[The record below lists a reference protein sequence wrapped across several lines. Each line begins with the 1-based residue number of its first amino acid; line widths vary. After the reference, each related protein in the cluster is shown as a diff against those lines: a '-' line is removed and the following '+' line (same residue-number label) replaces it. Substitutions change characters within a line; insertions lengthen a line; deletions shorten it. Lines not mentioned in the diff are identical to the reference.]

1 MRCTCTQAAR
11 CTSPSSISCLGT
23 SPSSKR
29 PPTYRRR
36 TRPCAGARPLPPT
49 TTTSPAAATMWEYPH
64 QPAHAAAALQTSS
77 SVSPFP
83 SWSPYAAAGTTAAL
97 LGAGSAF
104 STDASS
110 SPDMRLLPAAGEHVH
125 GGHAWSQQHDE
136 QSNST
141 CYRENFLDLL
151 ASKNVTQEMFDDL
164 PAGHYAAQ
172 ALSSGRF
179 GAGSDVVAPIKFE
192 VTGSPLFFGGTAG
205 MHQQGMN
212 AVGSTPCYAYED
224 HHQMKEAGRNQQQQE
239 LSAPAMTCFLQ
250 QLSSN
255 NDSSVGMH
263 ASLDY
268 SGIGVLDKICQES
281 SSPAVEAA
289 AGPFAMRSL
298 PDLGSFGGYRS
309 TTPESTTSSVQPYA
323 RSSNLSDSSNIRQ
336 EQDIVSARS
345 NSSGSGAANDR
356 KKRPSE
362 ERASTGK
369 KSKQD
374 GSKASPPKQQVP
386 KVKIGEK
393 ITALQQIVSPFGK
406 TDTASVLFETIK
418 YIKFLHE
425 QVQLLSEPY
434 TNSSRSNKAGSL
446 LPWGDHRA
454 QHAHAHA
461 EASKGGGGGDRSE
474 HDLRDRGL
482 CLVPVSWTPEVYRD
496 GTAMDY
502 WTPAYRGCLFR

>member
-1 MRCTCTQAAR
+1 MHLHTGGAVHLPLQYFMPRHQPQQQAATR
-11 CTSPSSISCLGT
+11 LTGAGLGRVQALVPYHHHHHLAGRGHHVGVSPSASACGGGPADLLVGVSFPLLE
-23 SPSSKR
+23 PL
-29 PPTYRRR
+29 RRR
-36 TRPCAGARPLPPT
+36 RDHGGAARAPARPSPPMPPRRPT
-49 TTTSPAAATMWEYPH
+49 
-64 QPAHAAAALQTSS
+64 
-77 SVSPFP
+77 
-83 SWSPYAAAGTTAAL
+83 
-97 LGAGSAF
+97 
-104 STDASS
+104 
-110 SPDMRLLPAAGEHVH
+110 MRLLPAAGEHVH

-289 AGPFAMRSL
+289 GPFAMRSL

-425 QVQLLSEPY
+425 QVQVNKTSQLLFPFPQPKPS
-434 TNSSRSNKAGSL
+434 AL
-446 LPWGDHRA
+446 VA
-454 QHAHAHA
+454 
-461 EASKGGGGGDRSE
+461 KGE
-474 HDLRDRGL
+474 
-482 CLVPVSWTPEVYRD
+482 CTTD
-496 GTAMDY
+496 G
-502 WTPAYRGCLFR
+502 